1 MSTTAPELFTSLRT
15 GWVDAVQQWMDTSQS
30 IWDEL
35 AMSFTATGPDRT
47 RTGRA
52 RGRTHHDHGHRREH
66 GHHHHDHRH
75 GPCDCRDGSR
85 DDCRDACRDACDC
98 CVPDADVVLHARV
111 GERRVVPLHLHN
123 AWRRERQVT
132 LGVGPWHVC
141 SGDGLTVIAV
151 LEEEQLTLQAC
162 EDRVVR
168 LVVGVSAT
176 KDDGGEPGVDEGS
189 HEAPGQGRLSR
200 DVDGCASAYA
210 DLRFEGCARP
220 LRVAVVVSP
229 ADCDP
234 VEVGCDCDCCC

>member
-35 AMSFTATGPDRT
+35 ATSFTATGPDRT
-47 RTGRA
+47 RTRRP
-52 RGRTHHDHGHRREH
+52 RGH
-66 GHHHHDHRH
+66 HHHHDHRH
-75 GPCDCRDGSR
+75 GPCDCRD
-85 DDCRDACRDACDC
+85 DCGDACDC
-98 CVPDADVVLHARV
+98 CVPDADVVLHARA

-151 LEEEQLTLQAC
+151 LEEEELTLQAC

-176 KDDGGEPGVDEGS
+176 KDDGAEPGVDEGS

-229 ADCDP
+229 AACDP
-234 VEVGCDCDCCC
+234 VEVGCDCGCCC